1 MKKLTMMIKNQI
13 WCIKV
18 QKLFKKK
25 KEKEA
30 KKEAEK
36 KTKESEFSKKTKE
49 IKKAVEDA
57 HVKAETEITFDLSKK
72 QFDIKANFAWDYDKT
87 IKAGWQFPFSLP
99 AIPIIQFRI
108 GIKFAIYFRIVI
120 GVKINFQYKD
130 GETDFDIIPNIG
142 LTVGVKLDITAEVG
156 AYAGFINVY
165 AGIQGTLLDAKA
177 EVKLEQYQLKGYSDF
192 YSGITISALQFRVYA
207 EVEIKVELVFWTIR
221 YKKTFFDQS
230 YGLTK
235 PLLSLYYYVR
245 LSKDGQVLDEKK
257 DASSLGRQLFG

>member
-1 MKKLTMMIKNQI
+1 M
-13 WCIKV
+13 
-18 QKLFKKK
+18 
-25 KEKEA
+25 
-30 KKEAEK
+30 
-36 KTKESEFSKKTKE
+36 
-49 IKKAVEDA
+49 EDA

-72 QFDIKANFAWDYDKT
+72 QFDINTNLAWDYDKT
-87 IKAGWQFPFSLP
+87 IKAGWQFPFHLP

-192 YSGITISALQFRVYA
+192 YSGITISCLQFRVYA
-207 EVEIKVELVFWTIR
+207 EAEVKIFWVR
-221 YKKTFFDQS
+221 VKKTFFDQS

-245 LSKDGQVLDEKK
+245 LSFDGQVLDEKK